1 MKRFLALVRINLKT
15 AGDDFT
21 RNLNL
26 KKQVSPLK
34 KIGQRILI
42 LVLALY
48 IFAIISIPSYY
59 IVEQFININ
68 QPTLLIYLVFT
79 IVPVVTLYFSILSTP
94 NIFYFS
100 KDIINYLSLPF
111 KSIEIIGAKFIT
123 AYVYSLLSTLFFIA
137 PILVIYFVKVGPS
150 ILFILYTLLGVLLT
164 PIVPLSLALVIVV
177 ILMRFMPFL
186 KNKDLFMYL
195 TFGLVFI
202 PVFIISF
209 AGGMT
214 STNEVAIQEFI
225 QSLANMDNNAFRNIS
240 LFFPTSRMLASGII
254 DQNAIALVLNTI
266 MTLAIAVVALVLIQS
281 FYFEGVVSVSEVSS
295 KKKKLNLN
303 QQDREIKKQ
312 PLVLSFLKQ
321 DLKTIIR
328 TPAFVLNYFSPLVI
342 FPIILLIP
350 MFLEGG
356 LATLGELTSE
366 ISLGYHTLYTLL
378 STSEKLLYPLI
389 LGFVIALFFGN
400 MEASSNTAIS
410 REANNLKSY
419 ITYPIL
425 LSDIVKSKALLS
437 MIMGSIIPILMLIFA
452 TIILKPNLM
461 TILLFVMGA
470 ISGLILIVFAGLYVD
485 VRSPSLN
492 WETEQQAVKG
502 NFKQTIVIL
511 PFMFIPFVFVVL
523 ALSMNATIFLI
534 IFVIAIPLLNYL
546 MVRLTLKT
554 ADTKLVKTI
563 QNMDQ

>member
-21 RNLNL
+21 SNLNL

-342 FPIILLIP
+342 FPIIILIP

-534 IFVIAIPLLNYL
+534 IFVIAIPLLNYF

>member
-21 RNLNL
+21 SNLNL

-48 IFAIISIPSYY
+48 IFAFISIPSYY

-342 FPIILLIP
+342 FPIIILIP

-452 TIILKPNLM
+452 TIILKPNLIA
-461 TILLFVMGA
+461 ILLFVMGA

-534 IFVIAIPLLNYL
+534 IFVIAIPLLNYF

>member
-21 RNLNL
+21 SNLNL

-177 ILMRFMPFL
+177 ILMRLMPFL

-254 DQNAIALVLNTI
+254 DQNAITLVLNTI
-266 MTLAIAVVALVLIQS
+266 MTLAIAVIALVLIQS

-328 TPAFVLNYFSPLVI
+328 TPAFVLNYFSPLAI
-342 FPIILLIP
+342 FPIIILIP

-378 STSEKLLYPLI
+378 STSEKILYPLI

-437 MIMGSIIPILMLIFA
+437 MIMGSIVPILMLIFT

>member
-321 DLKTIIR
+321 DLKTVIR

-342 FPIILLIP
+342 FPIIILIP

-523 ALSMNATIFLI
+523 ALNMNATIFLI
-534 IFVIAIPLLNYL
+534 IFVIAIPLLNYF

>member
-94 NIFYFS
+94 SIFYFS

-195 TFGLVFI
+195 SFGLVFI

-281 FYFEGVVSVSEVSS
+281 FYFEGVVSVTEVSS

-342 FPIILLIP
+342 FPIIILIP

-410 REANNLKSY
+410 REAKNLKSY

-437 MIMGSIIPILMLIFA
+437 MIMGSIIPILVLIFA

-502 NFKQTIVIL
+502 NFKQIIVIL

-523 ALSMNATIFLI
+523 ALNMNTTIFLI
-534 IFVIAIPLLNYL
+534 IFVIAIPLLNYF

-554 ADTKLVKTI
+554 ADTKLLKTI

>member
-21 RNLNL
+21 SNLNL

-342 FPIILLIP
+342 FPIIILIP

-563 QNMDQ
+563 QNMNH

>member
-100 KDIINYLSLPF
+100 KDIINYLALPF

-150 ILFILYTLLGVLLT
+150 ILFILYTLLGGLLT

-342 FPIILLIP
+342 FPIIILIP

-461 TILLFVMGA
+461 TIVLFVMGA

-523 ALSMNATIFLI
+523 ALNMNTTIFLI
-534 IFVIAIPLLNYL
+534 IFVIAIPLLNYF

-554 ADTKLVKTI
+554 ADTKLLKTI

>member
-21 RNLNL
+21 SNLNL

-342 FPIILLIP
+342 FPIIILIP
-350 MFLEGG
+350 MFLEDG

-400 MEASSNTAIS
+400 IEASSNTAIS

-452 TIILKPNLM
+452 TIILKPNLIA
-461 TILLFVMGA
+461 ILLFVMGA

-523 ALSMNATIFLI
+523 ALNMNTTIFLI
-534 IFVIAIPLLNYL
+534 IFVIAIPLLNYF

>member
-21 RNLNL
+21 SNLNL

-356 LATLGELTSE
+356 LAKLGELTSE

>member
-21 RNLNL
+21 SNLNL

-48 IFAIISIPSYY
+48 IFAFISIPSYY

-342 FPIILLIP
+342 FPIIILIP

-400 MEASSNTAIS
+400 MEPSSNTAIS

-534 IFVIAIPLLNYL
+534 IFVIAIPLLNYF

>member
-281 FYFEGVVSVSEVSS
+281 FYFEGVVSVTEVSS

-342 FPIILLIP
+342 FPIIILIP

-523 ALSMNATIFLI
+523 ALNMNTTIFLI
-534 IFVIAIPLLNYL
+534 IFVIAIPLLNYF

>member
-21 RNLNL
+21 SNLNL

-48 IFAIISIPSYY
+48 IFAFISIPSYY

-240 LFFPTSRMLASGII
+240 LFFPTSRMLASSII

-523 ALSMNATIFLI
+523 ALNMNTTIFLI
-534 IFVIAIPLLNYL
+534 IFVIAIPLLNYF

>member
-281 FYFEGVVSVSEVSS
+281 FYFEGVVSVTEVSS

-342 FPIILLIP
+342 FPIIILIP

-452 TIILKPNLM
+452 TIILKPNLIA
-461 TILLFVMGA
+461 ILLFVMGA

-523 ALSMNATIFLI
+523 ALNMNTTIFLI
-534 IFVIAIPLLNYL
+534 IFVIAIPLLNYF

>member
-48 IFAIISIPSYY
+48 IFAFISIPSYY

-281 FYFEGVVSVSEVSS
+281 FYFEGVVSVTEVSS

-342 FPIILLIP
+342 FPIIILIP

-400 MEASSNTAIS
+400 MEPSSNTAF
-410 REANNLKSY
+410 NDHGVY
-419 ITYPIL
+419 HPH
-425 LSDIVKSKALLS
+425 
-437 MIMGSIIPILMLIFA
+437 P
-452 TIILKPNLM
+452 
-461 TILLFVMGA
+461 
-470 ISGLILIVFAGLYVD
+470 D
-485 VRSPSLN
+485 VN
-492 WETEQQAVKG
+492 ICDYHIETQPYDH
-502 NFKQTIVIL
+502 IVIRDGCNL
-511 PFMFIPFVFVVL
+511 WFDINCFCRTICRCAFPF
-523 ALSMNATIFLI
+523 
-534 IFVIAIPLLNYL
+534 
-546 MVRLTLKT
+546 LKLGDGT
-554 ADTKLVKTI
+554 TSC
-563 QNMDQ
+563 

>member
-150 ILFILYTLLGVLLT
+150 ILLILYTLLGVLLT

-225 QSLANMDNNAFRNIS
+225 QSLAKMDNNAFRNIS

-342 FPIILLIP
+342 FPIIILIP
-350 MFLEGG
+350 MFLEDG

-523 ALSMNATIFLI
+523 ALNMNTTIFLI
-534 IFVIAIPLLNYL
+534 IFVIAIPLLNYF

>member
-342 FPIILLIP
+342 FPIIFLIP

-400 MEASSNTAIS
+400 IEASSNTAIS

-452 TIILKPNLM
+452 TIILKPNLIA
-461 TILLFVMGA
+461 ILLFVMGA

-523 ALSMNATIFLI
+523 ALNMNTTIFLI
-534 IFVIAIPLLNYL
+534 IFVIAIPLLNYF

>member
-342 FPIILLIP
+342 FPIIILIP

-534 IFVIAIPLLNYL
+534 IFVIAIPLLNYF

>member
-21 RNLNL
+21 SNLNL

-281 FYFEGVVSVSEVSS
+281 FYFEGVVSVTEVSS
-295 KKKKLNLN
+295 RKKKLNLN

-342 FPIILLIP
+342 FPIIILIP

-400 MEASSNTAIS
+400 IEASSNTAIS

-452 TIILKPNLM
+452 TIILKPNLIA
-461 TILLFVMGA
+461 ILLFVMGA

-523 ALSMNATIFLI
+523 ALNMNTTIFLI
-534 IFVIAIPLLNYL
+534 IFVIAIPLLNYF

>member
-21 RNLNL
+21 SNLNL

-342 FPIILLIP
+342 FPIIILIP

>member
-21 RNLNL
+21 SNLNL